1 MTRRGFRAG
10 SGSWTPSGPAPGTTA
25 GRSPPPSPLE
35 DIAVTEH
42 PFPLPWIVKEITGG
56 YTVLDANGTSLAYF
70 YVRTSQVS
78 REHARLLAMNFARLP
93 ALLGDD
99 HAAVKARRDSSDL
112 TWWNGSL
119 AAG

>member
-1 MTRRGFRAG
+1 MSRRGVSGRIGVMDSERARA
-10 SGSWTPSGPAPGTTA
+10 PERLPAA
-25 GRSPPPSPLE
+25 PPIPLE

-56 YTVLDANGTSLAYF
+56 YTVLDANGTSLGYF

-93 ALLGDD
+93 TLLGDD
-99 HAAVKARRDSSDL
+99 QAAAQALRDSADL